1 MANRTRRWRRPVE
14 ALFERAAVLEI
25 IQKSGAISDA
35 VRIFSRPLPPDTGF
49 PRTILCSVAGT
60 EFATREFFDNALP
73 VALAGSFAAKPAV
86 EEGLHA
92 DREND
97 TRRLHAHREA
107 SRVEL
112 RDRLPR
118 HDLVKVIKR
127 HTEQAFELLTR
138 PERMPLGMR
147 ETGSRVAEVLEC
159 DDDPAVLVPDAE
171 IALSFEPRA
180 WHLATLC
187 GGQRTKRKEFYAGS
201 GRGCG
206 SRAPVNRRGGGYPST
221 HFLATPQAWP
231 GFPRTDS
238 MSRDQRR
245 IPAASSLR

>member
-73 VALAGSFAAKPAV
+73 VALAVSLAAKPAI

-97 TRRLHAHREA
+97 ARRLHAHREA
-107 SRVEL
+107 NWVEL
-112 RDRLPR
+112 SERLPR
-118 HDLVKVIKR
+118 HDLVEVIKR
-127 HTEQAFELLTR
+127 HAEQAFELLTR
-138 PERMPLGMR
+138 PEGTPLRMRKAGARMGEPR
-147 ETGSRVAEVLEC
+147 EL
-159 DDDPAVLVPDAE
+159 DDPAGDRIGDTRL
-171 IALSFEPRA
+171 ALSFERRPCHRPRM
-180 WHLATLC
+180 WR
-187 GGQRTKRKEFYAGS
+187 QRIETQGLF
-201 GRGCG
+201 
-206 SRAPVNRRGGGYPST
+206 
-221 HFLATPQAWP
+221 W
-231 GFPRTDS
+231 
-238 MSRDQRR
+238 
-245 IPAASSLR
+245 

>member
-138 PERMPLGMR
+138 PERTPLAMR
-147 ETGSRVAEVLEC
+147 EAGARMGEPRELDEFAGDRIGDPGLTLSLER
-159 DDDPAVLVPDAE
+159 
-171 IALSFEPRA
+171 RA
-180 WHLATLC
+180 WHLTRMWRATDAAA
-187 GGQRTKRKEFYAGS
+187 RTPRFAG
-201 GRGCG
+201 
-206 SRAPVNRRGGGYPST
+206 RARP
-221 HFLATPQAWP
+221 
-231 GFPRTDS
+231 
-238 MSRDQRR
+238 
-245 IPAASSLR
+245 